1 MEKETLEF
9 LKKLKNNNNKPWFD
23 AHRKEYEIA
32 KEDMRK
38 SVEKIIFS
46 IVQFDKSIS
55 GQEAKK
61 CMFRINRD
69 VRFSKNKSP
78 YKNNFGASISEGGK
92 KSFSPVYYLH
102 IQPGNSF
109 VAGGMY
115 MPQPPQLNAVRQE
128 IDYNTKEFLALLKD
142 KNFKKYFSGLS
153 DEDKLKNPPR
163 GYTADNP
170 VIEILKNK
178 NFIVLHKLTDEK
190 ILAKNFI
197 QATTEI
203 CKSISPLHQFL
214 KRAIDGIENTSV

>member
-9 LKKLKNNNNKPWFD
+9 LNKLKKNNNKVWFD
-23 AHRKEYEIA
+23 AHKKEYEIA
-32 KEDMRK
+32 KNDMK
-38 SVEKIIFS
+38 TSVEKLIAS
-46 IVQFDKSIS
+46 IAQFDKSVG

-69 VRFSKNKSP
+69 VRFSKDKSP

-109 VAGGMY
+109 VAGGLY
-115 MPQPPQLNAVRQE
+115 MPAAPQLNAVRQE
-128 IDYNTKEFLALLKD
+128 IDYNAKEFLAIFKD

-163 GYTADNP
+163 GYTAENP
-170 VIEILKNK
+170 VVEILKNK
-178 NFIVLHKLTDEK
+178 HFIVLHKLSDEK
-190 ILAKNFI
+190 VLAKNFLPNVS
-197 QATTEI
+197 EI
-203 CKSISPLHQFL
+203 CKSIHPLHTFL
-214 KRAIDGIENTSV
+214 KRALDGIETT